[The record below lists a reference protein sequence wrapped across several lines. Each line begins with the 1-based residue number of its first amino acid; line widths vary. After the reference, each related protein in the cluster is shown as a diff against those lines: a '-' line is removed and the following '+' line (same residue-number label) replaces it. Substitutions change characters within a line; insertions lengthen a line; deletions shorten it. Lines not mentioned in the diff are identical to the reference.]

1 MIQQLPVALI
11 AALGDSL
18 PGLVFGLPL
27 IVLASV
33 VFATTHHEQP
43 AAIRRGILEWLAWL
57 GGTLGFVLVAVAVV
71 TRLV

>member
-1 MIQQLPVALI
+1 MIPKLPAALI
-11 AALGDSL
+11 AALGDHL

-27 IVLASV
+27 IVLASI
-33 VFATTHHEQP
+33 VFAATHHEQP

-57 GGTLGFVLVAVAVV
+57 GGTLGVVLLVVAVV